1 MIMFPSDFTY
11 EFFTLLVILDP
22 IATVPIFL
30 AVTHGMRW
38 VDGAKVAVT
47 ALLVAFVILTA
58 FIFLGLEFLTVL
70 NIPTESFQL
79 AGSFILF
86 MLGLNMVTGK
96 IHHEIAQMPA
106 NASIMERSVYPLAM
120 PSIAGAGAILT
131 VVMLSDN
138 HARILSEQ
146 IQTTLVL
153 ALCLGVH
160 LVSFLAGGFIIR
172 FVGKV
177 GIQVITRVFGLMIC
191 SIAVSGMIVAI
202 KLSFGL
208 S

>member
-1 MIMFPSDFTY
+1 MFPSDFTY

-30 AVTHGMRW
+30 AVTQGMRW
-38 VDGAKVAVT
+38 VDSVKVAVT
-47 ALLVAFVILTA
+47 ALLVAFGILTA
-58 FIFLGLEFLTVL
+58 FIFLGLEFLRVL

-86 MLGLNMVTGK
+86 LLGLNMVTGK
-96 IHHEIAQMPA
+96 IHHDIAQISA
-106 NASIMERSVYPLAM
+106 NASILERSVYPLTM
-120 PSIAGAGAILT
+120 PSIAGAGAILA

-138 HARILSEQ
+138 HARVLSEQ
-146 IQTTLVL
+146 LQTTLVL
-153 ALCLGVH
+153 ALCLSVH
-160 LVSFLAGGFIIR
+160 LLSFLAGGFIIR
-172 FVGKV
+172 YIGKI

-191 SIAVSGMIVAI
+191 SIAVSGMVVAI